1 MPNPTPSPVR
11 VAAVRAAAKAACFG
25 GIRGDQCDQCLTASQ
40 CISWAD
46 WEPGTIAALAA
57 YERAMG
63 RTIDAEQIERMR

>member
-11 VAAVRAAAKAACFG
+11 VAAVRAAIAEECIARAIVNECEPIACAKPCKWCRQGAM
-25 GIRGDQCDQCLTASQ
+25 
-40 CISWAD
+40 
-46 WEPGTIAALAA
+46 AALAA

>member
-11 VAAVRAAAKAACFG
+11 VAAVRAAMRAV
-25 GIRGDQCDQCLTASQ
+25 CLTIAPDQ
-40 CISWAD
+40 GPPCRKPCNLCRDAA
-46 WEPGTIAALAA
+46 PAALAA